1 MPEET
6 SNTTGSETTPDSVVA
21 ERPDPQP
28 QPEVS
33 AEPEP
38 EIRFSLAD
46 ATDQPGDGDEGDE
59 GRVPSGRLREE
70 ADRRRTAEQQN
81 ALLQQQNLI
90 LNEQV
95 RMSSQQAQAAAPSAD
110 PESELRSPFGPDE
123 EGDKAFSAVKG
134 VADHIAQQTAESMR
148 EEIRRDLQ
156 TEINQKFGSV
166 TASMTIANQISGLQE
181 RGLIDESAG
190 KEISKRMGDTIKAN
204 PQWGQAENQEHL
216 LNKVWTDMMR
226 SGEIKP
232 RTVNPSQPGSNGYPM
247 QPGSGAANGLNQ
259 RQVREQNDQQLLEI
273 QRRNSRQLGGLS
285 IEQLRELGGDAPQQG
300 GVGDSRNPIQHSF
313 VHRR

>member
-6 SNTTGSETTPDSVVA
+6 LNTTGSETTPDSVVA
-21 ERPDPQP
+21 EQPDPQP

-46 ATDQPGDGDEGDE
+46 ATDQPGDEEGGEE

-81 ALLQQQNLI
+81 AMLQQQNLI

-95 RMSSQQAQAAAPSAD
+95 RMSSQQAQAAAPTAD
-110 PESELRSPFGPDE
+110 PESELRQPFGADE
-123 EGDKAFSAVKG
+123 EGDKAFTAVKG
-134 VADHIAQQTAESMR
+134 VADHVAQQTAQSMR
-148 EEIRRDLQ
+148 EEIRRDLHS
-156 TEINQKFGSV
+156 EINQKFGTV
-166 TASMTIANQISGLQE
+166 TASMNIANQISGLQE
-181 RGLIDESAG
+181 QGLIDESAG
-190 KEISKRMGDTIKAN
+190 KEISKRMGETIQAN

-226 SGEIKP
+226 SGAIKP
-232 RTVNPSQPGSNGYPM
+232 RTVNPSQPGSNGFPM
-247 QPGSGAANGLNQ
+247 QPGGGAPNGMSQ
-259 RQVREQNDQQLLEI
+259 RQLRENNDQQLLEI

-285 IEQLRELGGDAPQQG
+285 IEQLRELGGDTPQAG
-300 GVGDSRNPIQHSF
+300 GVGDSRNPIQHSYQ
-313 VHRR
+313 HRR